1 MYEND
6 PHNDFESVTSP
17 GGGAVAS
24 ASGESGFPVA
34 GLGAVAMLT
43 GIAIAVHMWMPPAW
57 ERATLIMAIAG
68 VSVWVLAAFTLHLGA
83 ERAPLLGMLVPTVF
97 FLSLMFAV
105 FAFAP
110 YDLPEG
116 AERLANPT
124 PSVAHEEP

>member
-1 MYEND
+1 MYD
-6 PHNDFESVTSP
+6 DKPHNDFEPVSLN
-17 GGGAVAS
+17 GGVIADS
-24 ASGESGFPVA
+24 AHGDSGFPVA
-34 GLGAVAMLT
+34 GLAAVAMLT

-83 ERAPLLGMLVPTVF
+83 ERAPLLGMLVPAVV
-97 FLSLMFAV
+97 FLSLMFTV
-105 FAFAP
+105 FAYAP

-124 PSVAHEEP
+124 PSVAHEAP

>member
-1 MYEND
+1 MYED
-6 PHNDFESVTSP
+6 ERHSDGS
-17 GGGAVAS
+17 AAAS
-24 ASGESGFPVA
+24 APGESGLPVA
-34 GLGAVAMLT
+34 GLAAVAMLT

-83 ERAPLLGMLVPTVF
+83 ERAPLLGMLIPAALFLCLMFTVF
-97 FLSLMFAV
+97 AY
-105 FAFAP
+105 AP

-124 PSVAHEEP
+124 TSVAHEEP